1 MTVCDLKV
9 GQKGIIDNI
18 YGNEKL
24 VKRLLA
30 LGCISNT
37 EIEVKKIAPLGD
49 PIVVRFNSGA
59 QAGHTVVTPD
69 GNRHVFGHFGSGTF
83 NNTPTFLSKYFVVNP
98 LSFLKELNELM
109 KIGLNPQIY
118 VDDECLI
125 TTPYDM
131 IINQI
136 VEIFRGKNK

>member
-49 PIVVRFNSGA
+49 PIVVRFDAKNIS
-59 QAGHTVVTPD
+59 
-69 GNRHVFGHFGSGTF
+69 
-83 NNTPTFLSKYFVVNP
+83 
-98 LSFLKELNELM
+98 LK
-109 KIGLNPQIY
+109 
-118 VDDECLI
+118 
-125 TTPYDM
+125 
-131 IINQI
+131 
-136 VEIFRGKNK
+136 

>member
-49 PIVVRFNSGA
+49 PIVVRLILLLEN
-59 QAGHTVVTPD
+59 
-69 GNRHVFGHFGSGTF
+69 
-83 NNTPTFLSKYFVVNP
+83 
-98 LSFLKELNELM
+98 LM
-109 KIGLNPQIY
+109 LRIY
-118 VDDECLI
+118 H
-125 TTPYDM
+125 
-131 IINQI
+131 
-136 VEIFRGKNK
+136 